1 MYENDN
7 LTSSVKGSLR
17 LSSGNIVV
25 PAPVKDQIDIL
36 EKFIDTSKVLNTN
49 AFNST

>member
-1 MYENDN
+1 MGKIG
-7 LTSSVKGSLR
+7 LK
-17 LSSGNIVV
+17 LSSGNIVSV

-49 AFNST
+49 AFNSTKI